1 MQPHRERIDLGP
13 TPYDRF
19 VKGEGIPVLTGYH
32 VRDIMEV
39 ELEPWERMGARGCYL
54 NMADQQDT
62 DAYVCEI
69 APGEQTLPQRHLF
82 EAIVYVAHGQGATS
96 VWQEGVPSKTFEWS
110 AGAAFAIPLNASYQ
124 HFNVSGTEPVRLMA
138 STTCPRLLNM
148 FHNEDFLF
156 RNPFVFGDRFRDED
170 DYFRANKRLAT
181 RCWETNLIP
190 DVNEF
195 ALDDFP
201 MKGKGVRIMRFTLA
215 DTTYGCHIQE
225 FPVGSRSHFHRHGP
239 GAILIVT
246 EGEGYVMLWREGDA
260 RAGGLRDPT
269 GHHLLAR
276 RPHVPRAFQHRPHH
290 HAPLRHPRAKPQ
302 VHQRP
307 LPQPPVEHA
316 HDRRGA
322 RRHPRPLPAGPAAQ
336 RRQRGGVG
344 RARMT
349 TAPVARKWPRRLHGG
364 PGGTMPGRGDRRSP
378 LGPRSRAV
386 G

>member
-19 VKGEGIPVLTGYH
+19 VRGEGIPVLTGYH
-32 VRDIMEV
+32 IRDIMEV
-39 ELEPWERMGARGCYL
+39 ELEPWARMGARGCYL

-69 APGEQTLPQRHLF
+69 APGQQTLPQRHLF

-170 DYFRANKRLAT
+170 DYFRANTRLAT

-260 RAGGLRDPT
+260 EQGVYEIRPGTIYSPGDLMYHGHFNTGHTTMRHFAIRGRSPKYTSDRFPNPLWNMLMIDEEPAGIHERYLRD
-269 GHHLLAR
+269 LER
-276 RPHVPRAFQHRPHH
+276 N
-290 HAPLRHPRAKPQ
+290 
-302 VHQRP
+302 
-307 LPQPPVEHA
+307 
-316 HDRRGA
+316 
-322 RRHPRPLPAGPAAQ
+322 
-336 RRQRGGVG
+336 GVNAEVSVV
-344 RARMT
+344 RE
-349 TAPVARKWPRRLHGG
+349 
-364 PGGTMPGRGDRRSP
+364 
-378 LGPRSRAV
+378 
-386 G
+386 